1 MELKDALRLRR
12 SIRKYKDIE
21 IDDATIIR
29 AIDNARFYPSW
40 KNSQTVR
47 FHLVKDKSLKHEIA
61 ESCLGFGHNTNI
73 IESAPA
79 IIAVLTI
86 KGRSGFE
93 RDGRATTT
101 LGSHFESF
109 DAGLATSNL
118 MYALLNENIGSCV
131 LGIYDEERVRALLE
145 VSDEYKVSCLVSIGY
160 PDEEPLAPKR
170 KEVSE
175 ILTIK

>member
-1 MELKDALRLRR
+1 MELIDALKSRR

-21 IDDATIIR
+21 IDDELIIR
-29 AIDNARFYPSW
+29 SIDNARFYPSW

-47 FHLVKDKSLKHEIA
+47 FVLVKDKSLKHEIA
-61 ESCLGFGHNTNI
+61 KSCLGFEHNTNI

-86 KGRSGFE
+86 KGRSGYE
-93 RDGRATTT
+93 RDGNPTTS

-109 DAGLATSNL
+109 DAGVATSNL

-131 LGIYDEERVRALLE
+131 LGIYDETRVRELLE
-145 VSDEYKVSCLVSIGY
+145 VSNEYKVSCLLSVGY